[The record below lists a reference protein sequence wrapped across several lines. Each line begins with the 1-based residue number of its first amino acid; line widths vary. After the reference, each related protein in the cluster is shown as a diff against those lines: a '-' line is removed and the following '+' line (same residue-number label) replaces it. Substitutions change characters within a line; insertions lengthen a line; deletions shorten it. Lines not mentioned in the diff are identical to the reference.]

1 MESPP
6 IEKVVPKKESSDVP
20 LPLPPA
26 EQPEGDD
33 ATRNNL
39 ADSIDEEGGSKKR
52 SAKKSFAQRM
62 DELRAYKKRNG
73 HVNVKYSDDK
83 SLYRFCIGIRNAR
96 NNDDGAYWRDLKVDQ
111 IIAIFD
117 VRI

>member
-6 IEKVVPKKESSDVP
+6 TEKVVPKKESSDVP

-39 ADSIDEEGGSKKR
+39 VDSIDEGGSKKR
-52 SAKKSFAQRM
+52 SAKKSFAQLIN
-62 DELRAYKKRNG
+62 ELKAYKEKNG
-73 HVNVKYSDDK
+73 HVNLKYSDDK
-83 SLYRFCIGIRNAR
+83 SLYRLCIGIRNAR
-96 NNDDGAYWRDLKVDQ
+96 NNQDKSYWGDL
-111 IIAIFD
+111 
-117 VRI
+117 